1 MTKRSPTA
9 RPYVDRIPKI
19 PVGPLAPAVLDEC
32 RDWMATQGYVP
43 GTTAML
49 VNLLQRLSAWMQ
61 AEAVDIDGICEELL
75 ERFIEFERARPV
87 IATSVKTGMGTLRR
101 FLRAAGYLLPPTEP
115 APAKPSQL
123 ALAQWGSWMRTM
135 RGLDEKTIRSNL
147 YYAQGL
153 IESIAD
159 VDGEVQWP
167 RLEAPVIN
175 AYIQERGRP
184 YGLVARAL
192 IIGAVRCLI
201 RWALSTGLLMRDPS
215 AGVLKAAGTK
225 RTVPKAVS
233 SDQVNALLEVCD
245 PATVIGARD
254 RAVVILLVRLGLRAG
269 EAARLMLD
277 DIDWLNGRL
286 SVTGKGRTHV
296 LPIPVDVG
304 QALESWLRV
313 RPVSLDRAVFVRTRA
328 PRRQMAA
335 NSLTGI
341 IARLSNKAGIEQ
353 LYAHRLRHTAA
364 TNLLA
369 AGGTLVE
376 ARELLG
382 QMNSVTAMTYAK
394 VDLTALRTLTVPFGQ
409 VPR

>member
-32 RDWMATQGYVP
+32 RDWMAAQGYVP

-61 AEAVDIDGICEELL
+61 AEAADIDGICEELL

-87 IATSVKTGMGTLRR
+87 IASSVKTGMGTLRR

-153 IESIAD
+153 IESI

-201 RWALSTGLLMRDPS
+201 RWALSTGLLMHDPS
-215 AGVLKAAGTK
+215 AGILKPAGTK

-269 EAARLMLD
+269 EAAKLMLD
-277 DIDWLNGRL
+277 DIDWPNGRL

-296 LPIPVDVG
+296 LPIPVDWARPWNLG
-304 QALESWLRV
+304 SGSV
-313 RPVSLDRAVFVRTRA
+313 RFRWIEPC
-328 PRRQMAA
+328 
-335 NSLTGI
+335 
-341 IARLSNKAGIEQ
+341 LS
-353 LYAHRLRHTAA
+353 
-364 TNLLA
+364 A
-369 AGGTLVE
+369 AGRRGDRWLPT
-376 ARELLG
+376 R
-382 QMNSVTAMTYAK
+382 
-394 VDLTALRTLTVPFGQ
+394 
-409 VPR
+409 